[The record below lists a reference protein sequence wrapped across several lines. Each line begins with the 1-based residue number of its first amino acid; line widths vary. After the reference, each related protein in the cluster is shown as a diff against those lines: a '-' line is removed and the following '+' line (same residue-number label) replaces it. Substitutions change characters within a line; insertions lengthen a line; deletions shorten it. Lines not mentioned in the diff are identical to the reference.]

1 MSQQQLADE
10 IHVTRQTLSNWE
22 IGRGKPDIEI
32 FYDICKFFDVSA
44 DDMLSGTVRKES
56 FVTVYERDEMPV
68 YWEIEHYIDN
78 ISDKGFY
85 TIIDEDLQN
94 FFPIIHSDFEHI
106 IVMVLALKKKGYQ
119 LTEVFSNGFSVF
131 IRNEE
136 EAKKFKWD
144 LDGIFENFIHHDDK
158 FVEEKMTYISDITG
172 ETTCRVINEV
182 MREVLGKA
190 EEEFN
195 YYWIDEDMN
204 TRGYAMSEEECKAQA
219 AFQECENYEII
230 QIV

>member
-1 MSQQQLADE
+1 MLYEAFEGFYGQLLFGSDNTLSHNVKIICVTRRNCAWYSKSIKKGGAPMSRKEICFGRNLKILRNSCGMSQQQFADE

-32 FYDICKFFDVSA
+32 FCDICKFFDVSA

-106 IVMVLALKKKGYQ
+106 IVMVQALKKKGYQ

-131 IRNEE
+131 ISLF
-136 EAKKFKWD
+136 FK
-144 LDGIFENFIHHDDK
+144 
-158 FVEEKMTYISDITG
+158 VPS
-172 ETTCRVINEV
+172 
-182 MREVLGKA
+182 
-190 EEEFN
+190 
-195 YYWIDEDMN
+195 
-204 TRGYAMSEEECKAQA
+204 
-219 AFQECENYEII
+219 CE
-230 QIV
+230 Q